1 MGVCYLS
8 FRILGATRG
17 PLMTSLV
24 GPLCLPY
31 LPLVLFSSC
40 CFSFVPSS
48 LSLDT
53 VVGDIWAGQ
62 RAKKHRL
69 SPGQWAGPWET
80 PGRHCQVWAVSRWSP
95 LACTEPGSQ
104 DFLQNP
110 LESRLDFL
118 AQLSGQLD
126 AAQFCLWLWELN
138 SARFRLWDSC
148 QLQCSCRSID
158 LIIDQ
163 HNVGACIDHC

>member
-1 MGVCYLS
+1 M
-8 FRILGATRG
+8 F
-17 PLMTSLV
+17 
-24 GPLCLPY
+24 
-31 LPLVLFSSC
+31 
-40 CFSFVPSS
+40 CFSCLPSS

-95 LACTEPGSQ
+95 LARTEPGSQ
-104 DFLQNP
+104 DFLQHS

-118 AQLSGQLD
+118 AQPSGQLD
-126 AAQFCLWLWELN
+126 AAQFCLWLWEPNAARFHLWDRELN
-138 SARFRLWDSC
+138 SAGFRLWDSYH
-148 QLQCSCRSID
+148 LQFSCHT
-158 LIIDQ
+158 IDQ
-163 HNVGACIDHC
+163 HVCRSVQLVSFAFGTVSSQDGSRSMDHC